1 MDRLPG
7 EHDVRVKV
15 CCITSKEEASA
26 AVSLG
31 ADRIGLIASHP
42 GVETGLSDRVLA
54 ETGSWVPDTTDRVLL
69 TPYLDAPSIVAHV
82 ERVGVGVVQICD
94 HVGPEVHR
102 AIRAACPL
110 LEIVQVVHVEGA
122 SSIALARM
130 MAGSVDALLLDS
142 GVSGADFSVLGG
154 TGRTHDWAISR
165 AIVDAV
171 SLPVWLAGGLNPE
184 NVGRGIETVRPYGVD
199 LCSGVRVD
207 GALDLAKLRRFMAAV
222 RSG

>member
-1 MDRLPG
+1 MDRPPG

-15 CCITSKEEASA
+15 CCITSEEEASA

-31 ADRIGLIASHP
+31 ADRVGLIAAHP

-54 ETGSWVPDTTDRVLL
+54 ETGNWVPETTDRVLL

-94 HVGPEVHR
+94 HVDQEVHH

-110 LEIVQVVHVEGA
+110 LEIVQVVHVESP
-122 SSIALARM
+122 SSVGLAQV
-130 MAGSVDALLLDS
+130 MARSVDALLLDS
-142 GVSGADFSVLGG
+142 GVSGADFSALGG
-154 TGRTHDWAISR
+154 TGKIHDWAISR

-171 SLPVWLAGGLNPE
+171 SVPVWLAGGLNPE

-199 LCSGVRVD
+199 LCSGVRSE
-207 GALDLAKLRRFMAAV
+207 GALDRSKLRRFMAAV